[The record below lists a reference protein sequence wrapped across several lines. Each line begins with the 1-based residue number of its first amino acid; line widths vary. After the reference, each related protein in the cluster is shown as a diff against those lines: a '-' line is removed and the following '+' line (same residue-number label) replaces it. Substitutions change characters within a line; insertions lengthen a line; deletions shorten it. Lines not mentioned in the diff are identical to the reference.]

1 MISLLM
7 SAFILGLPIV
17 LSICLWY
24 LGLVARCCLLLMCI
38 TGAVEVESVIN
49 PDKGI
54 REKYEQLFKC
64 VDETA
69 GNAGNNTGWHCA
81 N

>member
-7 SAFILGLPIV
+7 SAFILALPIV
-17 LSICLWY
+17 FSICLWY
-24 LGLVARCCLLLMCI
+24 LGLVARCCLLLMCV

-54 REKYEQLFKC
+54 KEKYEQLIRC
-64 VDETA
+64 VDEMVE
-69 GNAGNNTGWHCA
+69 NADNNTSWHFT